1 MREFEIKPELHKKLI
16 KLSKKSKKIY
26 EAVMKKIEEVISSS
40 DIEHYKNL
48 RIFPSPFHVPSETPM
63 VVDGLKDA
71 SSLKVMTITGRVL
84 RDIKNID
91 LGIHGDQIP
100 WDGRDKQGR
109 WVGSGVYLL
118 SVYDETG
125 ESTFGKVTVIRH

>member
-1 MREFEIKPELHKKLI
+1 
-16 KLSKKSKKIY
+16 
-26 EAVMKKIEEVISSS
+26 
-40 DIEHYKNL
+40 
-48 RIFPSPFHVPSETPM
+48 
-63 VVDGLKDA
+63 
-71 SSLKVMTITGRVL
+71 MTITGRVL

-91 LGIHGDQIP
+91 LGIHGDQIT